1 MNNFELLDKHI
12 SEIDEV
18 LDTWIEQKFLLNYN
32 HFAVLYCL
40 ASAEN
45 GQCTQKQI
53 CDEWYLPKQTVFNIC
68 KEFREK
74 GWIEFY
80 PSSTDKRER
89 IMQQV
94 NCKQNRFM
102 RRPQKCLRT
111 HLMYLESR
119 NLLNFLH

>member
-1 MNNFELLDKHI
+1 MNNFELLGKHI

-18 LDTWIEQKFLLNYN
+18 LDTWIDLKFALNYN

-40 ASAEN
+40 AGAES

-53 CDEWYLPKQTVFNIC
+53 CDEWYMPKQTVFNIC

-80 PSSTDKRER
+80 PSSRDKRER
-89 IMQQV
+89 IMQ
-94 NCKQNRFM
+94 
-102 RRPQKCLRT
+102 
-111 HLMYLESR
+111 
-119 NLLNFLH
+119 